1 MVTLVKHEWHHT
13 DVQYALE
20 LDEDLLAE
28 IYPEMSNEEV
38 DSLLKEIEN
47 GNVDL
52 EDVINEA
59 ENNGVELEWDHQYD
73 DMWTMR
79 KGGYDVT
86 YEVGDENSWY
96 TPDPEPEPTHKC
108 TKCKWKGMSYNTET
122 IYLKEDGS
130 VIENYFESDENAES
144 TKDVCPMCGSDTEM
158 TEAGLKEEQRRKEW
172 DAKFDALEDDIDL
185 I

>member
-47 GNVDL
+47 GNVDI

-86 YEVGDENSWY
+86 FEVGDEDSW
-96 TPDPEPEPTHKC
+96 
-108 TKCKWKGMSYNTET
+108 
-122 IYLKEDGS
+122 
-130 VIENYFESDENAES
+130 
-144 TKDVCPMCGSDTEM
+144 
-158 TEAGLKEEQRRKEW
+158 
-172 DAKFDALEDDIDL
+172 
-185 I
+185 